1 MKPISASYN
10 YLLLNCD
17 GADVM
22 EQPDNLNTGS
32 LRQLP
37 GKPGTHFI
45 DEAQMTTLNRE
56 IDSPGRAMEIHK
68 QWKASCMLLA

>member
-17 GADVM
+17 GAEVR
-22 EQPDNLNTGS
+22 QCLDNLNNDS